1 MEVVV
6 AYEVR
11 FQNGNLDVFEFI
23 AMDAG
28 NMVVAWPTDDSSFYI
43 LVPNTGSID
52 FDVSATKYIKARVQD
67 PRARVRFLGIFQ
79 DQFLVNPLV

>member
-43 LVPNTGSID
+43 LV
-52 FDVSATKYIKARVQD
+52 
-67 PRARVRFLGIFQ
+67 
-79 DQFLVNPLV
+79 

>member
-11 FQNGNLDVFEFI
+11 FQNGNLDVFEFL
-23 AMDAG
+23 AMDVG
-28 NMVVAWPTDDSSFYI
+28 NMVLAWPSDDNSFYI
-43 LVPNTGSID
+43 LVPNTGSLD
-52 FDVSATKYIKARVQD
+52 FDSSATKYIKARVQD
-67 PRARVRFLGIFQ
+67 PRVRVRFLGIFQ

>member
-6 AYEVR
+6 AYEVQ
-11 FQNGNLDVFEFI
+11 FKNGNLDVFEFI

-52 FDVSATKYIKARVQD
+52 FDASATKYIKARVQD
-67 PRARVRFLGIFQ
+67 RQIRVRFLGIFQ
-79 DQFLVNPLV
+79 DQFLVGPLV